1 MRDRPFFPH
10 GTRLCGTGISPEHR
24 RYRHR
29 TSRSQ
34 RNGKPRLFNKW
45 IIFRVAGKCCRN
57 VTAVRYDR
65 RARRAEHVGRS
76 FTQIGVRMQ
85 LRRSR
90 TRSPDTRERYRGYL
104 RQQASHPTLY
114 KDHQPPTTQ
123 LGFPPCKIAAT
134 PLTKLQICSTPWP
147 PPPAN
152 SGEPPPR
159 RPASSSSPRALSFLL
174 FLFSLSLTSC
184 FFFFLAAATMAT
196 IGGSSI

>member
-1 MRDRPFFPH
+1 
-10 GTRLCGTGISPEHR
+10 
-24 RYRHR
+24 
-29 TSRSQ
+29 
-34 RNGKPRLFNKW
+34 
-45 IIFRVAGKCCRN
+45 
-57 VTAVRYDR
+57 
-65 RARRAEHVGRS
+65 
-76 FTQIGVRMQ
+76 MQ

-90 TRSPDTRERYRGYL
+90 TRSPDTREGYRGYL

-159 RPASSSSPRALSFLL
+159 RPTSSSPRALL

-184 FFFFLAAATMAT
+184 FFFFLAEATMAAM
-196 IGGSSI
+196 GAHAWSSWPRAPWPSPAPIRPPRPLLRRPPAFPNLPEPSPCRPGH